1 VAWKTNKP
9 ARGGPASGIPAGGPG
24 LHGPASGKPA
34 REYSAEHQAPP
45 EAKSAGHLT
54 RAEFRER
61 LAEKLEAVAQVYDN
75 ALKDPDPR
83 VALVAAKQVSVE
95 LWGQPTQAVTGEG
108 GGPLTVVL
116 RRFTDAPEPD
126 A

>member
-1 VAWKTNKP
+1 MAQL
-9 ARGGPASGIPAGGPG
+9 I
-24 LHGPASGKPA
+24 L
-34 REYSAEHQAPP
+34 EQ
-45 EAKSAGHLT
+45 
-54 RAEFRER
+54 FMR
-61 LAEKLEAVAQVYDN
+61 LVVVVVVTMLEAVAQVYDA